1 MKGHT
6 KRQQFTKALPIQQF
20 SQHYEMPASFNW
32 MKHDGRSF
40 LTKSMNQHLPTYC
53 GSCWAMA
60 AVTTLADRIKI
71 IRMIYYSDEEEEEED
86 DVDGFFPDV
95 ALSAQFVLNCGGE
108 IAGSCKG
115 GK

>member
-1 MKGHT
+1 
-6 KRQQFTKALPIQQF
+6 
-20 SQHYEMPASFNW
+20 
-32 MKHDGRSF
+32 
-40 LTKSMNQHLPTYC
+40 
-53 GSCWAMA
+53 MA

-71 IRMIYYSDEEEEEED
+71 IRMIYYSDEEEED

-115 GK
+115 GQ